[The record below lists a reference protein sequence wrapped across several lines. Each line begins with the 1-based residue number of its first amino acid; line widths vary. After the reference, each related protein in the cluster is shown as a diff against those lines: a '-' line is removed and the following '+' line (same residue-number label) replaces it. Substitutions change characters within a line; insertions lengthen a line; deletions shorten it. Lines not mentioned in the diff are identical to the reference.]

1 MNGFTQTVYYSLV
14 MYKVRL
20 SLTEIKLTI
29 YLLTIDDVE
38 FVRNFSVHIA
48 DLKTKQSQFLSY
60 LKTFSS

>member
-1 MNGFTQTVYYSLV
+1 MNGLTQTVYYFLV

-60 LKTFSS
+60 LKSFKK

>member
-1 MNGFTQTVYYSLV
+1 

-60 LKTFSS
+60 LKSFKK